1 MSDPAG
7 IDKLT
12 ELISRPRRVTPSL
25 IGGRRAQELSPN
37 AARPDVVSSAPKQ
50 VKTSSSREVGTAEP
64 PKEPAPE
71 ASSRPVFAARKV
83 QVQLRAE
90 QETWLHTIVATAL
103 SQGVRVSEADVVRV
117 AVDRLRTGKASWPE
131 LKEAILA
138 ETRGRSRRR

>member
-12 ELISRPRRVTPSL
+12 ELISRPWRVTPSL
-25 IGGRRAQELSPN
+25 SGGRRAQEQSPT
-37 AARPDVVSSAPKQ
+37 AARPAVVSSAPKQ
-50 VKTSSSREVGTAEP
+50 VKTSSSREVGTTGP
-64 PKEPAPE
+64 PRGPAPE

-83 QVQLRAE
+83 QAQLRAE
-90 QETWLHTIVATAL
+90 QETWLHTIVATTL

-117 AVDRLRTGKASWPE
+117 VVDRLRTGNASGPE
-131 LKEAILA
+131 LKEAILG